1 MRRAVLFVAGVA
13 LFLLALVVTAPAS
26 LIDGRLEA
34 LSAGRLRMA
43 SASGTLWSG
52 AGEIRVMAG
61 TSGIPVSWRIDALPI
76 LWGELRGTL
85 SGTDD
90 ATPGSS
96 FSLSAREISVR
107 NVALAL
113 PAGALLRA
121 AGAPSALATAGG
133 NVGLRISELTRRG
146 DRMEGQV
153 ALRWDQATLQAAV
166 IGARPSPR
174 IALGDVRFDGIG
186 QGNAIAGT
194 LANTGGDVDISGTVS
209 VALDGTARVDA
220 LVRPRAGI
228 DAERASAISG
238 ALALVGRPDGA
249 GAFRI
254 TWAP

>member
-26 LIDGRLEA
+26 LVDGRLDT

-43 SASGTLWSG
+43 NASGTIWNG
-52 AGEIRVMAG
+52 AGEVLVLPG
-61 TSGIPVSWRIDALPI
+61 TAGIPMSWHIDALPL

-85 SGTDD
+85 ASTDD
-90 ATPGSS
+90 AAPASS
-96 FSLSAREISVR
+96 FSLSARELSLR

-121 AGAPSALATAGG
+121 AGAPAVLATAGG
-133 NVGLRISELTRRG
+133 NVSLRIGELTKRG
-146 DRMEGQV
+146 DRLAGQ
-153 ALRWDQATLQAAV
+153 AGLRWDQATLQAAS

-174 IALGDVRFDGIG
+174 IALGDVRFDGTG
-186 QGNAIAGT
+186 QGNAIAGV
-194 LANTGGDVDISGTVS
+194 LANAGGDVDISGTVS
-209 VALDGTARVDA
+209 IALDGTARVDA
-220 LVRPRAGI
+220 SVRPRAGI

-254 TWAP
+254 TWAQ